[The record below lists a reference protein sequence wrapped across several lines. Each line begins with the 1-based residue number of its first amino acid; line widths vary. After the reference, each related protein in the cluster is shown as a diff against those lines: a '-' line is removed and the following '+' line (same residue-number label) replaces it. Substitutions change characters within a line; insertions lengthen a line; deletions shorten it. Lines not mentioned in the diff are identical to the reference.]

1 MKNEALRDSNNIQ
14 YDYNLKLTS
23 AFITPFKSKS
33 NTVFIKDLSKN
44 KSV

>member
-23 AFITPFKSKS
+23 AFITLSKSKS
-33 NTVFIKDLSKN
+33 NAVFIQDLSKN
-44 KSV
+44 KTL